1 MKIFIAGSQGQL
13 GKEIVHQSLS
23 RGIESFSYSHQDLDI
38 TQFILVRGI
47 ISDLKPDVIINC
59 AAYNNVDG
67 AESESNRAYKVNYEG
82 VRNFAICAK
91 LYGAYLIHY
100 STDYVFDGKKTS
112 PYLKTDTPNPINIY
126 GKSKLEGEKAIQEIF
141 DNFLILRVSWVFG
154 QNPKASFPL
163 KLLSWSKS
171 NSTLKMVSDQTS
183 SPTSVVDIANT
194 TFELLEKRITG
205 LYHFSNSGFCSRYE
219 QARFILNR
227 ICWAGK
233 LIPVPSSEFP
243 TPAQRPTFSA
253 LDNSE
258 VSTLIGKSIPTWQE
272 ATLRFIKTIKDS
284 P

>member
-13 GKEIVHQSLS
+13 GEEIVRQALS
-23 RGIESFSYSHQDLDI
+23 RGIESFPYSHQELDI
-38 TQFILVRGI
+38 TQFELVRGI

-67 AESESNRAYKVNYEG
+67 AESESRVAYTVNCEG
-82 VRNFAICAK
+82 IRNLAICAK

-126 GKSKLEGEKAIQEIF
+126 GKSKLEGEKAVQEIF

-163 KLLSWSKS
+163 KLLSWSK
-171 NSTLKMVSDQTS
+171 NSKTLKMVSDQTS
-183 SPTSVVDIANT
+183 SPTSVVDIANV
-194 TFELLEKRITG
+194 TFELLKEKVNG
-205 LYHFSNSGFCSRYE
+205 LHHFSNSGYCSRYE

-227 ICWAGK
+227 IGWAGK
-233 LIPVPSSEFP
+233 LTPVPSSEFP
-243 TPAQRPTFSA
+243 APAQRPTFSA

-258 VSTLIGKSIPTWQE
+258 ISTLIGKPIPTWQE
-272 ATLRFIKTIKDS
+272 ATIRFIKTLKYS
-284 P
+284 S

>member
-1 MKIFIAGSQGQL
+1 MKIFITGSQGQL
-13 GKEIVHQSLS
+13 GKEIVHQALS

-38 TQFILVRGI
+38 TQIDLVRGI
-47 ISDLKPDVIINC
+47 IGDLNPDVIINC

-67 AESESNRAYKVNYEG
+67 AESESLMAYAVNCEG
-82 VRNFAICAK
+82 VRNLAICAK

-112 PYLKTDTPNPINIY
+112 TYLKIDTPNPINIY
-126 GKSKLEGEKAIQEIF
+126 GESKLEGEKAVQEIF

-171 NSTLKMVSDQTS
+171 SSTLKMVSDQTS
-183 SPTSVVDIANT
+183 SPTSVVDIANV
-194 TFELLEKRITG
+194 TFELLKEKVTG

-219 QARFILNR
+219 WAHFILNR
-227 ICWAGK
+227 IGWAGK
-233 LIPVPSSEFP
+233 ITPVPSSEFP

-272 ATLRFIKTIKDS
+272 ATIRFIETLKYS
-284 P
+284 S